1 MDLLDKLPQGWA
13 GIGALLG
20 VLAGGVIFLRQF
32 LSGAAATRASD
43 EGQIAALDVYR
54 QMVNELRSQ
63 LEAANTRADQFAKE
77 RNEAIAMLGKSEG
90 QMAEMARQIER
101 QSHEIRI
108 LREQVE
114 GLKRGNV

>member
-1 MDLLDKLPQGWA
+1 MEFLDKLPDGWL
-13 GIGALLG
+13 GVGGALGL
-20 VLAGGVIFLRQF
+20 LAGMVVYMRQY
-32 LSGAAATRASD
+32 LSGAAAIRASD
-43 EGQIAALDVYR
+43 GGQIAALDVY
-54 QMVNELRSQ
+54 QKMVDGLLVQ
-63 LEAANTRADQFAKE
+63 LEAANARADQFAKE
-77 RNEAIAMLGKSEG
+77 RNEAIALLGKSEG

>member
-20 VLAGGVIFLRQF
+20 VLAGGFLFLRQY
-32 LSGAAATRASD
+32 LSGAAAARASD
-43 EGQIAALDVYR
+43 EGQIAALDVYKE
-54 QMVNELRSQ
+54 MVAELRT
-63 LEAANTRADQFAKE
+63 LLDAANARADQFAKE
-77 RNEAIAMLGKSEG
+77 RNEAVAMLGESRG

-101 QSHEIRI
+101 QSQEIRI

-114 GLKRGNV
+114 GLQRGNV